1 MARQLSMPYLFDH
14 LNTENGTRK
23 NPFLLHLTSG
33 QKDNSRVFHFKESR
47 KYFQYHILEENAK
60 PHEIRAYN
68 QQWCRFGPGEVLARA
83 FRNEQT

>member
-47 KYFQYHILEENAK
+47 KYFQYHISTINKKSINLKFTFDFKNAK
-60 PHEIRAYN
+60 HKKS
-68 QQWCRFGPGEVLARA
+68 
-83 FRNEQT
+83 FR